1 MPPCRHRAPAPRR
14 QTRLSPP
21 RTPRRLGR
29 PRPRLQRLQRLPGFG
44 NLPAPGDVAAPPTTA
59 TKTPN
64 GLYATGAPS
73 EAVDPRTISPG
84 VRESRPGDAATRM
97 RRPQDSDRS
106 DCGSDPHPATRHGK
120 SSTVAE

>member
-1 MPPCRHRAPAPRR
+1 MPAYRHRAPAPRR

-29 PRPRLQRLQRLPGFG
+29 PRPRLQRLPGFG
-44 NLPAPGDVAAPPTTA
+44 NLPAPGDVAAPHDRDQDPD
-59 TKTPN
+59 
-64 GLYATGAPS
+64 GLYATGAPC

-84 VRESRPGDAATRM
+84 VRETRPGDAATRM

-106 DCGSDPHPATRHGK
+106 DCGSDPHPATATRHGK